1 MGSRSLSIV
10 LYKPSKHPYTVHR
23 WGEIMKRKRHL
34 IALDLDGT
42 LLSDTHTISEE
53 TKSILQQ
60 AINEGH
66 IVIIA
71 TGRSHRNSIQYYD
84 FLQLDTP
91 MVNFNGAFIHHPYN
105 NSWERTLHN
114 PFPNQTAHHI
124 IDVCYEINVQNILAE
139 VQGNVYLE
147 RHDEQLMHI
156 FQSAPVFEKEL
167 PFSIG
172 SLKKQLT
179 EDPTSILI
187 YPRAEQVAQLTEHLN
202 DNHATMIAH
211 RTWDAPWNMVEIMKK
226 GIHKAVGVK
235 RVAEYYQIPRERI
248 IAFGDE
254 DNDLE
259 MIDYAGI
266 GVAMGNAIDELKQVA
281 KHVTDTNMDEG
292 VRTFLQTYFN
302 YTVKVS

>member
-1 MGSRSLSIV
+1 MR
-10 LYKPSKHPYTVHR
+10 
-23 WGEIMKRKRHL
+23 RKRHL

-42 LLSDTHTISEE
+42 LLSNKHTVSEH
-53 TKSILQQ
+53 TKNILQQ

-105 NSWERTLHN
+105 HSWERTLHN
-114 PFPNQTAHHI
+114 PFSNKTAHHI
-124 IDVCYEINVQNILAE
+124 IDVCYELNVQNILAE

-147 RHDEQLMHI
+147 KHDDQLMQI

-172 SLKKQLT
+172 SLRKQLT

-187 YPRAEQVAQLTEHLN
+187 YPRAEHVTQLTEHLN

-211 RTWDAPWNMVEIMKK
+211 RTWDAPWHMVEIIKK

-235 RVAEYYQIPRERI
+235 RVADYYQIPRERI

-259 MIDYAGI
+259 MIDYAGV

-292 VRTFLQTYFN
+292 VRTFLESYFN